1 MSQMMEPRSR
11 DLRMVL
17 AWLKRSNWR
26 SRGSC
31 LLEKTLPCSAVSCW
45 QYSARTRSLMSG
57 EEDAQRLRSG
67 GLEGSAGAGGQR
79 RGGTPRSSP
88 GRVLSRSP

>member
-26 SRGSC
+26 SSGSC
-31 LLEKTLPCSAVSCW
+31 LLEKTLPCRALSCW
-45 QYSARTRSLMSG
+45 QYSARTRSLMSVG
-57 EEDAQRLRSG
+57 KDDAQERLRES
-67 GLEGSAGAGGQR
+67 
-79 RGGTPRSSP
+79 
-88 GRVLSRSP
+88 